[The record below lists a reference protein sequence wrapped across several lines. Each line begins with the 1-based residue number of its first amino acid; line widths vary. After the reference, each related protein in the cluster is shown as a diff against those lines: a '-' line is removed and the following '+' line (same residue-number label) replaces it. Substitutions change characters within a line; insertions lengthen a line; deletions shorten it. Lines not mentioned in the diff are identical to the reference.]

1 MPAEMWSVSET
12 YLKGDNCLLESTS
25 DLILFLLIDNPFYS
39 IITSKKCN
47 VATFAMI
54 YSIK

>member
-39 IITSKKCN
+39 IIIMD
-47 VATFAMI
+47 ARD
-54 YSIK
+54 YYRR